1 MVIINT
7 QINKKDYSSLEFKYL
22 LEVPRSECVFCST
35 KDKITGRTR
44 LFLIFNNQ
52 NRIYE
57 RNGLKGT
64 WEEVTGAES
73 YREIR
78 RILALAINKVPYY
91 TTNRFDYR

>member
-1 MVIINT
+1 MVILNT
-7 QINKKDYSSLEFKYL
+7 KINKKNYSNLEFKYL

-35 KDKITGRTR
+35 KDKITKRTR
-44 LFLIFNNQ
+44 LFLVFHNQ
-52 NRIYE
+52 DRIYE

-91 TTNRFDYR
+91 STNRFDYR